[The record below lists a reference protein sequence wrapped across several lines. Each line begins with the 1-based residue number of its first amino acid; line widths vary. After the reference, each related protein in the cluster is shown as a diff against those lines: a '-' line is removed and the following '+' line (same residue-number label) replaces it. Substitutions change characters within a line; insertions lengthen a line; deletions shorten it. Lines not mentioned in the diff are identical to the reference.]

1 MMNIWIWFFSELV
14 ENARYTFHLWAK
26 PLILATANM
35 TLVVMLWLTA
45 YQILLLWYAYIYIY
59 TVYTVYMYIIICI
72 WSHQFSL
79 YYIGYMH
86 LSYPVAILYCISQ
99 LHQSLLIYQ
108 LILNN
113 HICIWKQSSILS
125 IFFIYQSITVVDDMC
140 CYFMSSTYTVIR
152 QITELNPI
160 DNIASHYVCIYI

>member
-1 MMNIWIWFFSELV
+1 
-14 ENARYTFHLWAK
+14 
-26 PLILATANM
+26 
-35 TLVVMLWLTA
+35 
-45 YQILLLWYAYIYIY
+45 
-59 TVYTVYMYIIICI
+59 
-72 WSHQFSL
+72 
-79 YYIGYMH
+79 MH
-86 LSYPVAILYCISQ
+86 PSYPVAILYCINQ

-160 DNIASHYVCIYI
+160 DNIASHYVCIYIQTYNRYSHQYALQCHDIHLFLVICHNTVLVTLWLFNIAMVQMALIEIDGLPGFTVLKTGDFPWQTVNVITRW